1 MKRNKLYLANSF
13 GHLSSYHRLYFSVCH
28 TTTLN
33 SLKICENAVSNEF
46 SQNSLLNLIP
56 ISVCVLYLV
65 CMPSCKYL
73 AILAPSNLHSFLVAL
88 SRKEEHVGKRRRAES
103 KLMTHG
109 RDFLKLLVDRL
120 NKKYLI
126 DDVVYKEKES

>member
-1 MKRNKLYLANSF
+1 
-13 GHLSSYHRLYFSVCH
+13 
-28 TTTLN
+28 
-33 SLKICENAVSNEF
+33 
-46 SQNSLLNLIP
+46 
-56 ISVCVLYLV
+56 
-65 CMPSCKYL
+65 MPSCKYL

-88 SRKEEHVGKRRRAES
+88 SRKEEHVGKRRRADS